1 MTIPNFSSEI
11 FTTHEI
17 VLSVVI
23 AQKEALKSAEE
34 EKPKINFS
42 TKTLTTED
50 DDNSIKDSESDSEVQ
65 VKT

>member
-11 FTTHEI
+11 FTTQEI

-23 AQKEALKSAEE
+23 AQQEALKSAEE